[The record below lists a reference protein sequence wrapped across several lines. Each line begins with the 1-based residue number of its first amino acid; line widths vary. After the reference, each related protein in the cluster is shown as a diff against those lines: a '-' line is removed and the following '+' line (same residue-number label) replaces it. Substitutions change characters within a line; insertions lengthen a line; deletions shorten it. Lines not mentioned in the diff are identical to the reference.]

1 MAEVQQFPSNSH
13 KDKEEKDRE
22 QRTRREV
29 KQVAVAKRNKKSTGQ
44 RIREIFV
51 GRELDEDQSLIEY
64 LAYDICLPAFRNM
77 VFDTVQNGMSML
89 LFGEPTGPRSS
100 ATTRTSS
107 GRYTN
112 YSSYSSTGRR
122 ETRPSERETSMRR
135 SRRDKIYNDDLIFST
150 RGEAY
155 EVVDNM
161 LDALDDYGAVSLA
174 ELYALTGIDSDP
186 TDNSYG
192 WKLDESH
199 SGIDGYSVRPIRD
212 GFRLTLPPAYCL
224 DERERIVRR

>member
-13 KDKEEKDRE
+13 RDKEKDQE
-22 QRTRREV
+22 QRNRREV
-29 KQVAVAKRNKKSTGQ
+29 KQVAVAKRNKKSAGQ

-51 GRELDEDQSLIEY
+51 GRELDEDQSLVEY

-89 LFGEPTGPRSS
+89 LFGEPTGSRGSNV
-100 ATTRTSS
+100 TTRS
-107 GRYTN
+107 GSRYTN
-112 YSSYSSTGRR
+112 YSSYSSSNRR
-122 ETRPSERETSMRR
+122 NTRPVDDRIERR

-155 EVVDNM
+155 DVVDNM

-192 WKLDESH
+192 WKLDERH
-199 SGIDGYSVRPIRD
+199 TGIDGYSVRPIRD